1 MFKRL
6 FDIFCSA
13 IGIIVFSPLFLVL
26 WIAVKLESKGPAFF
40 LQTRVGKNNHD
51 FKLYKF
57 RTMYLDSES
66 RGQLTVGMRDP
77 RITKVGYTLR
87 KYKLDEL
94 PQLFNVL
101 LGDMSLVGPRPEVR
115 KYVDL
120 YNDEQMKVLSVRP
133 GITDIASIQFINE
146 NELLATAENPEEF
159 YIKEI
164 MPQKLALNIEY
175 INSNLL
181 LKDVGL
187 ILKTIF
193 KIFS

>member
-13 IGIIVFSPLFLVL
+13 IGIIVFSPLFLLL
-26 WIAVKLESKGPAFF
+26 WIAVKLESKGPALF

-164 MPQKLALNIEY
+164 MPQKLALNLEY

>member
-13 IGIIVFSPLFLVL
+13 IGIIILSPLFVIL
-26 WIAVKLESKGPAFF
+26 WVAVKLESNGPAFF

-57 RTMYLDSES
+57 RTMYLDSEA

-115 KYVDL
+115 KYVSL
-120 YNDEQMKVLSVRP
+120 YTPEQLKVLSVRP
-133 GITDIASIQFINE
+133 GITDVASIQFINE
-146 NELLATAENPEEF
+146 NELLAKADNPEEY
-159 YIKEI
+159 YINYI
-164 MPQKLALNIEY
+164 MPQKLALNLEY

-181 LKDVGL
+181 LKDVNL
-187 ILKTIF
+187 ILKTLF

>member
-13 IGIIVFSPLFLVL
+13 IGIIVFSPLFLLL
-26 WIAVKLESKGPAFF
+26 WIAVKLESNGPAFF

-146 NELLATAENPEEF
+146 NELLATSENPEEF

-164 MPQKLALNIEY
+164 MPQKLALNLEY

>member
-13 IGIIVFSPLFLVL
+13 VGIIILSPLFVIL
-26 WIAVKLESKGPAFF
+26 WVAVKLESKGPAFF
-40 LQTRVGKNNHD
+40 LQTRVGKNNLD

-115 KYVDL
+115 KYVSL
-120 YNDEQMKVLSVRP
+120 YTLEQLKVLSVRP
-133 GITDIASIQFINE
+133 GITDVASIQFINE
-146 NELLATAENPEEF
+146 NELLAKADNPEEY
-159 YIKEI
+159 YINHI
-164 MPQKLALNIEY
+164 MPQKLALNLEY

-181 LKDVGL
+181 LKDVSL
-187 ILKTIF
+187 ILKTLF

>member
-13 IGIIVFSPLFLVL
+13 IGIIVFSPLFLLL
-26 WIAVKLESKGPAFF
+26 WIAVKLESNGPAFF

-164 MPQKLALNIEY
+164 MPLKLALNLEY

>member
-1 MFKRL
+1 MLKRL

-13 IGIIVFSPLFLVL
+13 IGVIILSPLFVIL

-77 RITKVGYTLR
+77 RITKVGYILR

-115 KYVDL
+115 KYVSL
-120 YNDEQMKVLSVRP
+120 YTNEQLKVLSVRP
-133 GITDIASIQFINE
+133 GITDFASIKFINE
-146 NELLATAENPEEF
+146 NELLAKAENPEEY
-159 YIKEI
+159 YIKYI
-164 MPQKLALNIEY
+164 MPQKLALNLEY

-181 LKDVGL
+181 LKDVSL
-187 ILKTIF
+187 ILKTIV